1 MPLAAAAGPAN
12 GAQLPSDGYFKAH
25 DFLHH
30 DESEPM
36 TSAGRSVIASGTQY
50 HVNAQQGIR
59 EDVTNVHGLL
69 EEHYDNNVLMDVTIL
84 WHDENYFRVRTV
96 GGPAS
101 LQGCTAEQLTEVTET
116 AWDNAPLYLEC
127 QTIEQAP
134 TINVASSIHET
145 GAEENESLE
154 QARIEKVE
162 IPSWGKVEARFLTMR
177 LEIVQRDCRDSA
189 RQPAGEEMS
198 VRA

>member
-1 MPLAAAAGPAN
+1 
-12 GAQLPSDGYFKAH
+12 
-25 DFLHH
+25 
-30 DESEPM
+30 M
-36 TSAGRSVIASGTQY
+36 TSAGRSEI
-50 HVNAQQGIR
+50 
-59 EDVTNVHGLL
+59 
-69 EEHYDNNVLMDVTIL
+69 
-84 WHDENYFRVRTV
+84 
-96 GGPAS
+96 
-101 LQGCTAEQLTEVTET
+101 